1 MGGRVARWQLGGFLF
16 VCAAGTALHFL
27 YQWSGESVAAAPF
40 AAVNESVW
48 EHMKLLFWPM
58 LLWAGAER
66 AVLGGYSRGFWPAK
80 ALGTLLGLALIP
92 ALYYTYTGALDV
104 SVMWVDIAIF
114 LWPLPRLFSRRR
126 GCWPG
131 TGAAGA
137 GPGRPPW
144 SFFCCCPRP
153 LFSAPS
159 SRPGSPCSGT
169 RSPAFTDW
177 GSETIPFMIIWERPG
192 GGIAAVSRAY
202 CPRYACSPASAASSM
217 FSIKMP

>member
-80 ALGTLLGLALIP
+80 ALGILLGLALIP
-92 ALYYTYTGALDV
+92 ALYYTYTGALGV

-114 LWPLPRLFSRRR
+114 FVAAAAAFLAETRMLARDWRCRGGARASALVLLLLLSAAFVLCTFVPPRF
-126 GCWPG
+126 
-131 TGAAGA
+131 
-137 GPGRPPW
+137 
-144 SFFCCCPRP
+144 P
-153 LFSAPS
+153 LFQDPVT
-159 SRPGSPCSGT
+159 GFYGL
-169 RSPAFTDW
+169 
-177 GSETIPFMIIWERPG
+177 GQ
-192 GGIAAVSRAY
+192 
-202 CPRYACSPASAASSM
+202 
-217 FSIKMP
+217 

>member
-80 ALGTLLGLALIP
+80 ALGNLRGLALIP
-92 ALYYTYTGALDV
+92 ALY
-104 SVMWVDIAIF
+104 
-114 LWPLPRLFSRRR
+114 
-126 GCWPG
+126 
-131 TGAAGA
+131 
-137 GPGRPPW
+137 
-144 SFFCCCPRP
+144 
-153 LFSAPS
+153 
-159 SRPGSPCSGT
+159 
-169 RSPAFTDW
+169 
-177 GSETIPFMIIWERPG
+177 
-192 GGIAAVSRAY
+192 
-202 CPRYACSPASAASSM
+202 
-217 FSIKMP
+217 

>member
-114 LWPLPRLFSRRR
+114 FVAAAAAFLAETRMLARDWRCRGGARASALVLLLLLSAAFVLCTFVPPRS
-126 GCWPG
+126 
-131 TGAAGA
+131 
-137 GPGRPPW
+137 
-144 SFFCCCPRP
+144 P
-153 LFSAPS
+153 LFRDPVT
-159 SRPGSPCSGT
+159 GFYGL
-169 RSPAFTDW
+169 
-177 GSETIPFMIIWERPG
+177 GQ
-192 GGIAAVSRAY
+192 
-202 CPRYACSPASAASSM
+202 
-217 FSIKMP
+217 

>member
-92 ALYYTYTGALDV
+92 ALYYTYTGALGI

-114 LWPLPRLFSRRR
+114 FVAAAAAFLAETRMLARDWRCRGGARASALVLLLLLSAAFVLCTFVPPRF
-126 GCWPG
+126 
-131 TGAAGA
+131 
-137 GPGRPPW
+137 
-144 SFFCCCPRP
+144 P
-153 LFSAPS
+153 LFRDPVT
-159 SRPGSPCSGT
+159 GFYGL
-169 RSPAFTDW
+169 
-177 GSETIPFMIIWERPG
+177 GQ
-192 GGIAAVSRAY
+192 
-202 CPRYACSPASAASSM
+202 
-217 FSIKMP
+217 

>member
-92 ALYYTYTGALDV
+92 ALSYTYTGALDV

-114 LWPLPRLFSRRR
+114 FVAAAAAFLAETRMLARDWRCRGGARASALVLLLLLSAAFVLCTFVPPRV
-126 GCWPG
+126 
-131 TGAAGA
+131 
-137 GPGRPPW
+137 
-144 SFFCCCPRP
+144 P
-153 LFSAPS
+153 LFRDPVT
-159 SRPGSPCSGT
+159 GFYGL
-169 RSPAFTDW
+169 
-177 GSETIPFMIIWERPG
+177 GQ
-192 GGIAAVSRAY
+192 
-202 CPRYACSPASAASSM
+202 
-217 FSIKMP
+217 

>member
-114 LWPLPRLFSRRR
+114 FVAAAAAFLAETRMLARDWRCRGGTRASALDLLLLLSAAFVLCTFVPPRF
-126 GCWPG
+126 
-131 TGAAGA
+131 
-137 GPGRPPW
+137 
-144 SFFCCCPRP
+144 P
-153 LFSAPS
+153 LFRDPVT
-159 SRPGSPCSGT
+159 GFYGL
-169 RSPAFTDW
+169 
-177 GSETIPFMIIWERPG
+177 GQ
-192 GGIAAVSRAY
+192 
-202 CPRYACSPASAASSM
+202 
-217 FSIKMP
+217 

>member
-27 YQWSGESVAAAPF
+27 YQWSGESVAAAAF

-80 ALGTLLGLALIP
+80 ALGILLGLALIP
-92 ALYYTYTGALDV
+92 ALYYTYTGALGV

-114 LWPLPRLFSRRR
+114 FLAAAAAFLAETRMLARDWRCRGGARASALVLLLLLSAAFVLCTFVPPRF
-126 GCWPG
+126 
-131 TGAAGA
+131 
-137 GPGRPPW
+137 
-144 SFFCCCPRP
+144 P
-153 LFSAPS
+153 LFRDPVT
-159 SRPGSPCSGT
+159 GFYGL
-169 RSPAFTDW
+169 
-177 GSETIPFMIIWERPG
+177 GQ
-192 GGIAAVSRAY
+192 
-202 CPRYACSPASAASSM
+202 
-217 FSIKMP
+217 

>member
-80 ALGTLLGLALIP
+80 AVGTLLGLALMP
-92 ALYYTYTGALDV
+92 ALYYTYTGTLGV

-114 LWPLPRLFSRRR
+114 FVAAAAAFLAETRMLARDWRCRGGARASALVLLLLLSAAFVLCTFVPPRF
-126 GCWPG
+126 
-131 TGAAGA
+131 
-137 GPGRPPW
+137 
-144 SFFCCCPRP
+144 P
-153 LFSAPS
+153 LFRDPVT
-159 SRPGSPCSGT
+159 GFYGL
-169 RSPAFTDW
+169 
-177 GSETIPFMIIWERPG
+177 GQ
-192 GGIAAVSRAY
+192 
-202 CPRYACSPASAASSM
+202 
-217 FSIKMP
+217 

>member
-92 ALYYTYTGALDV
+92 ALYYTYTGALGV

-114 LWPLPRLFSRRR
+114 FLAAAAAFLAETRMLARDWRCRGGARASALVLLLLLSAAFVLCTFVPPRF
-126 GCWPG
+126 
-131 TGAAGA
+131 
-137 GPGRPPW
+137 
-144 SFFCCCPRP
+144 P
-153 LFSAPS
+153 LFRDPVT
-159 SRPGSPCSGT
+159 GFYGL
-169 RSPAFTDW
+169 
-177 GSETIPFMIIWERPG
+177 GQ
-192 GGIAAVSRAY
+192 
-202 CPRYACSPASAASSM
+202 
-217 FSIKMP
+217 

>member
-80 ALGTLLGLALIP
+80 ALGILLGLALIP
-92 ALYYTYTGALDV
+92 ALYYTYTGALGV

-114 LWPLPRLFSRRR
+114 FVAAAAAFLAETRMLARDWRCRGGARASALVLLLLLSAAFVLCTFVPPRV
-126 GCWPG
+126 
-131 TGAAGA
+131 
-137 GPGRPPW
+137 
-144 SFFCCCPRP
+144 P
-153 LFSAPS
+153 LFRDPVT
-159 SRPGSPCSGT
+159 GFYGL
-169 RSPAFTDW
+169 
-177 GSETIPFMIIWERPG
+177 G
-192 GGIAAVSRAY
+192 
-202 CPRYACSPASAASSM
+202 
-217 FSIKMP
+217 

>member
-66 AVLGGYSRGFWPAK
+66 AVLGGYSRGFWPAN

-114 LWPLPRLFSRRR
+114 FVAAAAAFLAETRMLARDWRCRGGTRASALVLLLLLSAAFVLCTFVPPRF
-126 GCWPG
+126 
-131 TGAAGA
+131 
-137 GPGRPPW
+137 
-144 SFFCCCPRP
+144 P
-153 LFSAPS
+153 LFRDPVT
-159 SRPGSPCSGT
+159 GFYGL
-169 RSPAFTDW
+169 
-177 GSETIPFMIIWERPG
+177 GQ
-192 GGIAAVSRAY
+192 
-202 CPRYACSPASAASSM
+202 
-217 FSIKMP
+217 

>member
-80 ALGTLLGLALIP
+80 ALGTLLGLSLIP
-92 ALYYTYTGALDV
+92 ALYYTYTGALGV

-114 LWPLPRLFSRRR
+114 FVAAAAAFLAETRMLARDWRCRGGARASALVLLLLLSAAFVLCTFVPPRF
-126 GCWPG
+126 
-131 TGAAGA
+131 
-137 GPGRPPW
+137 
-144 SFFCCCPRP
+144 P
-153 LFSAPS
+153 LFRDPVT
-159 SRPGSPCSGT
+159 GFYGL
-169 RSPAFTDW
+169 
-177 GSETIPFMIIWERPG
+177 GQ
-192 GGIAAVSRAY
+192 
-202 CPRYACSPASAASSM
+202 
-217 FSIKMP
+217 

>member
-80 ALGTLLGLALIP
+80 ALGILLGLALIP
-92 ALYYTYTGALDV
+92 ALYYTYTGALGV

-114 LWPLPRLFSRRR
+114 FVAAAAAFLAETRMLARDWRCRGGARASALVLLLLLSAAFVLCTFVPPRL
-126 GCWPG
+126 
-131 TGAAGA
+131 
-137 GPGRPPW
+137 
-144 SFFCCCPRP
+144 P
-153 LFSAPS
+153 LFRDPVT
-159 SRPGSPCSGT
+159 GFYGL
-169 RSPAFTDW
+169 
-177 GSETIPFMIIWERPG
+177 GQ
-192 GGIAAVSRAY
+192 
-202 CPRYACSPASAASSM
+202 
-217 FSIKMP
+217 

>member
-104 SVMWVDIAIF
+104 SIMWVDIAIF
-114 LWPLPRLFSRRR
+114 FVAAAAAFLAETRMLARDWRCRGGARASALVLLLLLSAAFVLCTFVPPRV
-126 GCWPG
+126 
-131 TGAAGA
+131 
-137 GPGRPPW
+137 
-144 SFFCCCPRP
+144 P
-153 LFSAPS
+153 LFRDPVT
-159 SRPGSPCSGT
+159 GFYGL
-169 RSPAFTDW
+169 
-177 GSETIPFMIIWERPG
+177 GQ
-192 GGIAAVSRAY
+192 
-202 CPRYACSPASAASSM
+202 
-217 FSIKMP
+217 

>member
-114 LWPLPRLFSRRR
+114 FVAAAAAFLAETRMLARDWRCRGGAQVSALVLLLLLSAAFVLCTFVPPRV
-126 GCWPG
+126 
-131 TGAAGA
+131 
-137 GPGRPPW
+137 
-144 SFFCCCPRP
+144 P
-153 LFSAPS
+153 LFRDPVT
-159 SRPGSPCSGT
+159 GFYGL
-169 RSPAFTDW
+169 
-177 GSETIPFMIIWERPG
+177 GQ
-192 GGIAAVSRAY
+192 
-202 CPRYACSPASAASSM
+202 
-217 FSIKMP
+217 

>member
-66 AVLGGYSRGFWPAK
+66 AVPGGYSRGFWPAK

-92 ALYYTYTGALDV
+92 ALYYTYTGALGV

-114 LWPLPRLFSRRR
+114 FVAAAAAFLAETRMLARDWRCRGGARASALVLLLLLSAAFVLCTFVPPRV
-126 GCWPG
+126 
-131 TGAAGA
+131 
-137 GPGRPPW
+137 
-144 SFFCCCPRP
+144 P
-153 LFSAPS
+153 LFRDPVT
-159 SRPGSPCSGT
+159 GFYGL
-169 RSPAFTDW
+169 
-177 GSETIPFMIIWERPG
+177 GQ
-192 GGIAAVSRAY
+192 
-202 CPRYACSPASAASSM
+202 
-217 FSIKMP
+217 

>member
-114 LWPLPRLFSRRR
+114 FVAAAAAFLAETRMLARDWRCRGGARASALVLLLLLSAAFVLCTFVPPRV
-126 GCWPG
+126 
-131 TGAAGA
+131 
-137 GPGRPPW
+137 
-144 SFFCCCPRP
+144 P
-153 LFSAPS
+153 LFRDPVT
-159 SRPGSPCSGT
+159 GFYGL
-169 RSPAFTDW
+169 
-177 GSETIPFMIIWERPG
+177 GQ
-192 GGIAAVSRAY
+192 
-202 CPRYACSPASAASSM
+202 
-217 FSIKMP
+217 

>member
-80 ALGTLLGLALIP
+80 ALGILLGLSLIP
-92 ALYYTYTGALDV
+92 ALYYTYTGALEV

-114 LWPLPRLFSRRR
+114 FVAAAAAFLAETRMLARDWRCRGGARASALVLLLLLSAAFVLCTFVPSRV
-126 GCWPG
+126 
-131 TGAAGA
+131 
-137 GPGRPPW
+137 
-144 SFFCCCPRP
+144 P
-153 LFSAPS
+153 LFRDPVT
-159 SRPGSPCSGT
+159 GFYGL
-169 RSPAFTDW
+169 
-177 GSETIPFMIIWERPG
+177 GQ
-192 GGIAAVSRAY
+192 
-202 CPRYACSPASAASSM
+202 
-217 FSIKMP
+217 

>member
-114 LWPLPRLFSRRR
+114 FVAAAAAFLAETRMLARDWRCR
-126 GCWPG
+126 G
-131 TGAAGA
+131 GA
-137 GPGRPPW
+137 R
-144 SFFCCCPRP
+144 
-153 LFSAPS
+153 
-159 SRPGSPCSGT
+159 
-169 RSPAFTDW
+169 
-177 GSETIPFMIIWERPG
+177 
-192 GGIAAVSRAY
+192 
-202 CPRYACSPASAASSM
+202 ASALVLLLLLSAA
-217 FSIKMP
+217 FVLCTFVPPRVPLLRDPVTGFYGLGQ

>member
-114 LWPLPRLFSRRR
+114 FVAAAAAFLAETRMLARDWRCRGGARASALVLLLLLSAAFVLCTFVPPRF
-126 GCWPG
+126 
-131 TGAAGA
+131 
-137 GPGRPPW
+137 
-144 SFFCCCPRP
+144 P
-153 LFSAPS
+153 LFRDPVT
-159 SRPGSPCSGT
+159 GFYGL
-169 RSPAFTDW
+169 
-177 GSETIPFMIIWERPG
+177 GQ
-192 GGIAAVSRAY
+192 
-202 CPRYACSPASAASSM
+202 
-217 FSIKMP
+217 

>member
-80 ALGTLLGLALIP
+80 ALGILLGLALIP
-92 ALYYTYTGALDV
+92 ALYYTYTGALGV

-114 LWPLPRLFSRRR
+114 FVAAAAAFLAETRMLARDWRCRGGTRASALVLLLLLSAAFVFRTFVPPRF
-126 GCWPG
+126 
-131 TGAAGA
+131 
-137 GPGRPPW
+137 
-144 SFFCCCPRP
+144 P
-153 LFSAPS
+153 LFRDPVT
-159 SRPGSPCSGT
+159 GFYGL
-169 RSPAFTDW
+169 
-177 GSETIPFMIIWERPG
+177 GQ
-192 GGIAAVSRAY
+192 
-202 CPRYACSPASAASSM
+202 
-217 FSIKMP
+217 

>member
-92 ALYYTYTGALDV
+92 ALYYTYTGALEV

-114 LWPLPRLFSRRR
+114 FVAAAAAFLAETRMLARDWRCR
-126 GCWPG
+126 G
-131 TGAAGA
+131 GA
-137 GPGRPPW
+137 R
-144 SFFCCCPRP
+144 
-153 LFSAPS
+153 
-159 SRPGSPCSGT
+159 
-169 RSPAFTDW
+169 
-177 GSETIPFMIIWERPG
+177 
-192 GGIAAVSRAY
+192 
-202 CPRYACSPASAASSM
+202 ASALVLLLLLSAA
-217 FSIKMP
+217 FVLCTFVPPRFPQFRDPVTGIYGLGQ

>member
-66 AVLGGYSRGFWPAK
+66 AVLGGYSREFWPAK

-114 LWPLPRLFSRRR
+114 FVAAAAAFLAETRMLARDWRCRGGARASALVLLLLLSAAFVLCTFVPPRV
-126 GCWPG
+126 
-131 TGAAGA
+131 
-137 GPGRPPW
+137 
-144 SFFCCCPRP
+144 P
-153 LFSAPS
+153 LFRDPVT
-159 SRPGSPCSGT
+159 GFYGL
-169 RSPAFTDW
+169 
-177 GSETIPFMIIWERPG
+177 G
-192 GGIAAVSRAY
+192 
-202 CPRYACSPASAASSM
+202 
-217 FSIKMP
+217 

>member
-1 MGGRVARWQLGGFLF
+1 M
-16 VCAAGTALHFL
+16 
-27 YQWSGESVAAAPF
+27 AAAPF

-58 LLWAGAER
+58 QLWAGAER

-80 ALGTLLGLALIP
+80 ALGILLGLALIP
-92 ALYYTYTGALDV
+92 ALYYTYTGALGV

-114 LWPLPRLFSRRR
+114 FVAAAAAFLAETRMLARDWRCR
-126 GCWPG
+126 G
-131 TGAAGA
+131 GARASA
-137 GPGRPPW
+137 LVLLLLLSAAFVLCTFVRP
-144 SFFCCCPRP
+144 
-153 LFSAPS
+153 A
-159 SRPGSPCSGT
+159 SPCSGT

-177 GSETIPFMIIWERPG
+177 GSETIPFMIMWERPG

>member
-114 LWPLPRLFSRRR
+114 FVAAAAAFLAETRMLARDWRCRGGARASALVLLLLLSAAFVLCTFVPSRV
-126 GCWPG
+126 
-131 TGAAGA
+131 
-137 GPGRPPW
+137 
-144 SFFCCCPRP
+144 P
-153 LFSAPS
+153 LFRDPVT
-159 SRPGSPCSGT
+159 GFYGL
-169 RSPAFTDW
+169 
-177 GSETIPFMIIWERPG
+177 GQ
-192 GGIAAVSRAY
+192 
-202 CPRYACSPASAASSM
+202 
-217 FSIKMP
+217 

>member
-1 MGGRVARWQLGGFLF
+1 MGGIVARWQLGGFLF

-92 ALYYTYTGALDV
+92 ALYYTYTGALGV

-114 LWPLPRLFSRRR
+114 FVAAAAAFLAETRMLARDWRCRGGARASALVLLLLLSAAFVLCTFVPPRF
-126 GCWPG
+126 
-131 TGAAGA
+131 
-137 GPGRPPW
+137 
-144 SFFCCCPRP
+144 P
-153 LFSAPS
+153 LFRDPVT
-159 SRPGSPCSGT
+159 GFYGL
-169 RSPAFTDW
+169 
-177 GSETIPFMIIWERPG
+177 GQ
-192 GGIAAVSRAY
+192 
-202 CPRYACSPASAASSM
+202 
-217 FSIKMP
+217 

>member
-114 LWPLPRLFSRRR
+114 FVAAAAAFLAETRMLARDWRCRGGARASALVLLLLLSAAFVLCTFVPPRF
-126 GCWPG
+126 
-131 TGAAGA
+131 
-137 GPGRPPW
+137 
-144 SFFCCCPRP
+144 P
-153 LFSAPS
+153 LFWDPVT
-159 SRPGSPCSGT
+159 GFYGL
-169 RSPAFTDW
+169 
-177 GSETIPFMIIWERPG
+177 GQ
-192 GGIAAVSRAY
+192 
-202 CPRYACSPASAASSM
+202 
-217 FSIKMP
+217 

>member
-58 LLWAGAER
+58 LQWAGAER

-80 ALGTLLGLALIP
+80 ALGILLGLALIP

-114 LWPLPRLFSRRR
+114 FVAAAAAFLAETRMLARDWRCRGGARASALVLLLLLSAAFVLCTFVPPRV
-126 GCWPG
+126 
-131 TGAAGA
+131 
-137 GPGRPPW
+137 
-144 SFFCCCPRP
+144 P
-153 LFSAPS
+153 LFRDPVT
-159 SRPGSPCSGT
+159 GFYGL
-169 RSPAFTDW
+169 
-177 GSETIPFMIIWERPG
+177 GQ
-192 GGIAAVSRAY
+192 
-202 CPRYACSPASAASSM
+202 
-217 FSIKMP
+217 

>member
-92 ALYYTYTGALDV
+92 ALYYTYTGALGV

-114 LWPLPRLFSRRR
+114 FVAAAAAFLAETRMLARDWRCRGGARASALVLLLLLSAAFVLCTFVPPRF
-126 GCWPG
+126 
-131 TGAAGA
+131 
-137 GPGRPPW
+137 
-144 SFFCCCPRP
+144 P
-153 LFSAPS
+153 LFRDPVT
-159 SRPGSPCSGT
+159 GFYGL
-169 RSPAFTDW
+169 
-177 GSETIPFMIIWERPG
+177 G
-192 GGIAAVSRAY
+192 
-202 CPRYACSPASAASSM
+202 
-217 FSIKMP
+217 

>member
-92 ALYYTYTGALDV
+92 ALYYTYTGALGV

-114 LWPLPRLFSRRR
+114 FVAAAAAFLAETRMLARDWRCRGGARASALVLLLLLSAAFVLCTFVPPRV
-126 GCWPG
+126 
-131 TGAAGA
+131 
-137 GPGRPPW
+137 
-144 SFFCCCPRP
+144 P
-153 LFSAPS
+153 LFRDPVT
-159 SRPGSPCSGT
+159 GFYGL
-169 RSPAFTDW
+169 
-177 GSETIPFMIIWERPG
+177 
-192 GGIAAVSRAY
+192 VQ
-202 CPRYACSPASAASSM
+202 
-217 FSIKMP
+217 

>member
-80 ALGTLLGLALIP
+80 ALGILLGLALIP
-92 ALYYTYTGALDV
+92 ALYYTYTGALGV

-114 LWPLPRLFSRRR
+114 FVAAAAAFLAETRMLARDWRCRGGARASALVLLLLLSAAFVLCTFVPPRF
-126 GCWPG
+126 
-131 TGAAGA
+131 
-137 GPGRPPW
+137 
-144 SFFCCCPRP
+144 P
-153 LFSAPS
+153 LFRDPVT
-159 SRPGSPCSGT
+159 GFYGL
-169 RSPAFTDW
+169 
-177 GSETIPFMIIWERPG
+177 GQ
-192 GGIAAVSRAY
+192 
-202 CPRYACSPASAASSM
+202 
-217 FSIKMP
+217 

>member
-58 LLWAGAER
+58 QLWAGAER

-80 ALGTLLGLALIP
+80 ALGIILGLALIP
-92 ALYYTYTGALDV
+92 ALYYTYTGALGV

-114 LWPLPRLFSRRR
+114 FVAAAAAFLAETRMLARDWRCRGGARASALVLLLLLSAAFVLCTFVPPRF
-126 GCWPG
+126 
-131 TGAAGA
+131 
-137 GPGRPPW
+137 
-144 SFFCCCPRP
+144 P
-153 LFSAPS
+153 LFRDPVT
-159 SRPGSPCSGT
+159 GFYGL
-169 RSPAFTDW
+169 
-177 GSETIPFMIIWERPG
+177 GQ
-192 GGIAAVSRAY
+192 
-202 CPRYACSPASAASSM
+202 
-217 FSIKMP
+217 

>member
-92 ALYYTYTGALDV
+92 ALYYTYTGALEV

-114 LWPLPRLFSRRR
+114 FVAAAAAFLAETRMLARDWRCRGGARASALVLLLLLSAAFILCTFVPPRV
-126 GCWPG
+126 
-131 TGAAGA
+131 
-137 GPGRPPW
+137 
-144 SFFCCCPRP
+144 P
-153 LFSAPS
+153 LFRDPVT
-159 SRPGSPCSGT
+159 GFYGL
-169 RSPAFTDW
+169 
-177 GSETIPFMIIWERPG
+177 GQ
-192 GGIAAVSRAY
+192 
-202 CPRYACSPASAASSM
+202 
-217 FSIKMP
+217 

>member
-92 ALYYTYTGALDV
+92 ALYYTYTGALGV

-114 LWPLPRLFSRRR
+114 FVAAAAAFLAETRMLARDWRCRGGARASALVLLLLLSAAFVLCTFVPPRF
-126 GCWPG
+126 
-131 TGAAGA
+131 
-137 GPGRPPW
+137 
-144 SFFCCCPRP
+144 P
-153 LFSAPS
+153 LFRDPVT
-159 SRPGSPCSGT
+159 GFYGL
-169 RSPAFTDW
+169 
-177 GSETIPFMIIWERPG
+177 GQ
-192 GGIAAVSRAY
+192 
-202 CPRYACSPASAASSM
+202 
-217 FSIKMP
+217 

>member
-92 ALYYTYTGALDV
+92 ALYYTYTGALEV

-114 LWPLPRLFSRRR
+114 FVAAAAAFLAETRMLARDWRCRGGARASALVLLLLLSAAFVLCTFVPPRV
-126 GCWPG
+126 
-131 TGAAGA
+131 
-137 GPGRPPW
+137 
-144 SFFCCCPRP
+144 P
-153 LFSAPS
+153 LFRDPVT
-159 SRPGSPCSGT
+159 GFYGL
-169 RSPAFTDW
+169 
-177 GSETIPFMIIWERPG
+177 G
-192 GGIAAVSRAY
+192 
-202 CPRYACSPASAASSM
+202 
-217 FSIKMP
+217 

>member
-114 LWPLPRLFSRRR
+114 FVAAAAAFLAETRMLARDWRCRGGARASALVLLLLLSAAFVLCTFVPPRF
-126 GCWPG
+126 
-131 TGAAGA
+131 
-137 GPGRPPW
+137 
-144 SFFCCCPRP
+144 P
-153 LFSAPS
+153 LFRDPVT
-159 SRPGSPCSGT
+159 GFYGL
-169 RSPAFTDW
+169 
-177 GSETIPFMIIWERPG
+177 G
-192 GGIAAVSRAY
+192 
-202 CPRYACSPASAASSM
+202 
-217 FSIKMP
+217 

>member
-92 ALYYTYTGALDV
+92 ALYYTYTGALGV

-114 LWPLPRLFSRRR
+114 FVAAAAAFLAETRMLARDWRCRGGARASALVLLLLLSAAFVLCTFVPSRV
-126 GCWPG
+126 
-131 TGAAGA
+131 
-137 GPGRPPW
+137 
-144 SFFCCCPRP
+144 P
-153 LFSAPS
+153 LFRDPVT
-159 SRPGSPCSGT
+159 GFYGL
-169 RSPAFTDW
+169 
-177 GSETIPFMIIWERPG
+177 GQ
-192 GGIAAVSRAY
+192 
-202 CPRYACSPASAASSM
+202 
-217 FSIKMP
+217 

>member
-27 YQWSGESVAAAPF
+27 YQWSEESVAAAPF

-114 LWPLPRLFSRRR
+114 FVAAAAAFLAETRMLARDWRCRGGARASALVLLLLLSAAFVLCTFVPPRV
-126 GCWPG
+126 
-131 TGAAGA
+131 
-137 GPGRPPW
+137 
-144 SFFCCCPRP
+144 P
-153 LFSAPS
+153 LFRDPVT
-159 SRPGSPCSGT
+159 GFYGL
-169 RSPAFTDW
+169 
-177 GSETIPFMIIWERPG
+177 GQ
-192 GGIAAVSRAY
+192 
-202 CPRYACSPASAASSM
+202 
-217 FSIKMP
+217 